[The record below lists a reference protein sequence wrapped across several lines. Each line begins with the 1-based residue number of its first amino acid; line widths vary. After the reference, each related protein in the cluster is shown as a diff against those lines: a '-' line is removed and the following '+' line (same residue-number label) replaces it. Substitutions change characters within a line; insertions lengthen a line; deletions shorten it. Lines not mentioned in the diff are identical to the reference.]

1 MLSAEKGT
9 LNEILPYKNLS
20 PVQTDA
26 TCWLTTPKIVGS
38 YMYVAHVCTLC
49 CMLFRV
55 VGSCC
60 IRLHTTANTDATT
73 PNIVVPIYSP
83 VTSPNASVHECSWEK
98 GLSNDTKNG

>member
-26 TCWLTTPKIVGS
+26 TLLANNSRNCWKLH
-38 YMYVAHVCTLC
+38 YVC
-49 CMLFRV
+49 CVRLHTVACCYMLFRV

-73 PNIVVPIYSP
+73 PNIVVPLYSP
-83 VTSPNASVHECSWEK
+83 VTLPNASVHECSWEK
-98 GLSNDTKNG
+98 VE